1 LGALCGRTQLALD
14 GFDAEG
20 GLGWDIPLRYGK
32 IGGFNMGIS
41 MEIYG
46 NIE

>member
-1 LGALCGRTQLALD
+1 MALTLKV
-14 GFDAEG
+14 
-20 GLGWDIPLRYGK
+20 GWDIPLRYGK